1 MQKRKKKKKKKKEYI
16 HLFHERHTHAYIKR
30 KITVILILHLLFYT
44 ISKIDIL
51 MYIFQ
56 KSEKK
61 MSKFKT

>member
-1 MQKRKKKKKKKKEYI
+1 MQKKKKKKKKKEYI

-30 KITVILILHLLFYT
+30 KITFTLILHLLFYT

>member
-1 MQKRKKKKKKKKEYI
+1 MQKKKKKKKKKEYI
-16 HLFHERHTHAYIKR
+16 HLFHERHAHAYIKR
-30 KITVILILHLLFYT
+30 KITVTLILHILFYT